1 MSSLVYAGSP
11 VYVLARS
18 HHRHRGL
25 VLPKPAGTSSTPVRA
40 RYVSQ
45 ILPCLRAAIA
55 LGVSFA
61 WAAAAVHAQP
71 QPRSAAVDSILR
83 QARTALSHNQA
94 DSAETLFRAALEV
107 DSRSLQALIGLGR
120 VELARED
127 GSDAQSW
134 FEDALE
140 VDAGNLEAHYYAG
153 IAAREAGTQLA
164 MILRTMRWNTAEE
177 HFEFVLARDS
187 LYRDV
192 VLQLA
197 ILERYRGELE
207 RALDLAYRQIA
218 LKPGLPEAEIGLY
231 RIYRFLL
238 YDLSAQD
245 ALRMLKLRPTHESL
259 FFTAELLRRVNQLDD
274 AEKLLRQLLLNPGGV
289 PVQAALLSLTRIDVK
304 RGRAD
309 SAEHAYWEAVD
320 RVSTGLGSAL
330 LFEDLK
336 YIVTDAELDTYA
348 SLSSDRRKQAFFRS
362 FWARRNP
369 TPSAPSNPR
378 LLEHY
383 RRLLLAESEF
393 EYYGFRNAFNDPE
406 HFRTFHF
413 PRSFALNKEYNDKGL
428 IWIRHGKAD
437 VIRRSIN
444 DTEVWVYFQ
453 RGEDPQ
459 RIFSFSM
466 RNSVANNWRLISIP
480 DAPELIEE
488 LAVYDK
494 RYRDLLTA
502 DPLAR
507 LGREGAVIDQ
517 SRENVEEALATD
529 RHTWREETIPLVVPG
544 SVDAFRSDG
553 GKTLLDITY
562 GIPLDQIAEKLPG
575 GTSEALIEVG
585 VDVSTPQG
593 VRQSAR
599 IDTLRLAVNSDFR
612 GAYSGLF
619 RSVVIPE
626 SLIVAVHVRVI
637 GSAMIG
643 GWRQPL
649 RVRDFTGAG
658 LMLSDLQ
665 LLLPSSREP
674 AIEIEGVKVM
684 QSPFHRV
691 PRGNPLMTYI
701 HLYNLTQD
709 VWGKTLYT
717 VRYLLAPPDADPGE
731 DEELL
736 LEETLS
742 GTSAFEARFR
752 MLDLHAVDE
761 GSYRLI
767 VRVTDTKRNRVAQA
781 ERLVEVL
788 E

>member
-1 MSSLVYAGSP
+1 
-11 VYVLARS
+11 
-18 HHRHRGL
+18 
-25 VLPKPAGTSSTPVRA
+25 
-40 RYVSQ
+40 
-45 ILPCLRAAIA
+45 
-55 LGVSFA
+55 
-61 WAAAAVHAQP
+61 
-71 QPRSAAVDSILR
+71 
-83 QARTALSHNQA
+83 
-94 DSAETLFRAALEV
+94 
-107 DSRSLQALIGLGR
+107 
-120 VELARED
+120 
-127 GSDAQSW
+127 
-134 FEDALE
+134 
-140 VDAGNLEAHYYAG
+140 
-153 IAAREAGTQLA
+153 
-164 MILRTMRWNTAEE
+164 
-177 HFEFVLARDS
+177 

-192 VLQLA
+192 LLQLA
-197 ILERYRGELE
+197 ILERYRGELD

-218 LKPGLPEAEIGLY
+218 LRPGLPEAEIGLY

-238 YDLSAQD
+238 YDQSPQD

-274 AEKLLRQLLLNPGGV
+274 SEKLLRQLMLSPGEV
-289 PVQAALLSLTRIDVK
+289 PVQAALLSQTRIDVK

-309 SAEHAYWEAVD
+309 SGEHAYWEAVD

-336 YIVTDAELDTYA
+336 YIVTDAELDAYNA
-348 SLSSDRRKQAFFRS
+348 LSSDRRKQAFFRS

-378 LLEHY
+378 LVEHY
-383 RRLLLAESEF
+383 RRLLVAESEF

-406 HFRTFHF
+406 RFRTFHF
-413 PRSFALNKEYNDKGL
+413 PRSFALNREYNDKGL

-437 VIRRSIN
+437 VIRRALN
-444 DTEVWVYFQ
+444 DTEFWIYFQ

-466 RNSVANNWRLISIP
+466 RNSVANNWRLISLP

-517 SRENVEEALATD
+517 SRDNVEEGLATD
-529 RHTWREETIPLVVPG
+529 RHTWREETVPLVIPG

-562 GIPLDQIAEKLPG
+562 GMPLDQIAEKLPA
-575 GTSEALIEVG
+575 GTSEASIEVG
-585 VDVSTPQG
+585 VDISTPQG

-599 IDTLRLAVNSDFR
+599 IDTLRLAVDADFR

-619 RSVVIPE
+619 RSVVVPE

-649 RVRDFTGAG
+649 RVRDFTGEG

-691 PRGNPLMTYI
+691 PRENPLMTYM
-701 HLYNLTQD
+701 HVYNLTQD

-717 VRYLLAPPDADPGE
+717 IRYMLAPPDADPGE

-742 GTSAFEARFR
+742 GTSAFDARFR
-752 MLDLHAVDE
+752 MLNLGAVDE

-781 ERLVEVL
+781 ERLIEVL

>member
-1 MSSLVYAGSP
+1 M
-11 VYVLARS
+11 
-18 HHRHRGL
+18 
-25 VLPKPAGTSSTPVRA
+25 
-40 RYVSQ
+40 
-45 ILPCLRAAIA
+45 
-55 LGVSFA
+55 LGVAFA
-61 WAAAAVHAQP
+61 WAAGGVHAQP
-71 QPRSAAVDSILR
+71 QSRSAVVDSILR
-83 QARTALSHNQA
+83 QARIALSHNQA
-94 DSAETLFRAALEV
+94 DSAETLFRAALEA

-164 MILRTMRWNTAEE
+164 MILRTMRWNTAED

-238 YDLSAQD
+238 YDMSPQD

-274 AEKLLRQLLLNPGGV
+274 AEKLLRQLLLNPGEV

-309 SAEHAYWEAVD
+309 SAEHTYWEAVD

-336 YIVTDAELDTYA
+336 YIVTDAELDAYA
-348 SLSSDRRKQAFFRS
+348 SLSSDRRKQAFFRT

-406 HFRTFHF
+406 RFRTFHF

-437 VIRRSIN
+437 VIRRALN
-444 DTEVWVYFQ
+444 DTEVWIYFQ

-488 LAVYDK
+488 LAVYDR
-494 RYRDLLTA
+494 RYRDLLIA

-517 SRENVEEALATD
+517 SRDNVEEALATD
-529 RHTWREETIPLVVPG
+529 RHTWREETVPLVIPG

-562 GIPLDQIAEKLPG
+562 GVPLDQIAEKLPG

-619 RSVVIPE
+619 RSVVRPE
-626 SLIVAVHVRVI
+626 SLVVAVHVRVI
-637 GSAMIG
+637 GSTMIG
-643 GWRQPL
+643 GWRHSL
-649 RVRDFTGAG
+649 GVRDFAGEG

-674 AIEIEGVKVM
+674 AIEIEGVKVI

-709 VWGKTLYT
+709 VWGKTLYADHT
-717 VRYLLAPPDADPGE
+717 WSPLPMRIRGRMRSCSWRRRSAGHLVFRSAVQDAQSSRG
-731 DEELL
+731 
-736 LEETLS
+736 
-742 GTSAFEARFR
+742 G
-752 MLDLHAVDE
+752 
-761 GSYRLI
+761 
-767 VRVTDTKRNRVAQA
+767 
-781 ERLVEVL
+781 
-788 E
+788 

>member
-1 MSSLVYAGSP
+1 
-11 VYVLARS
+11 
-18 HHRHRGL
+18 
-25 VLPKPAGTSSTPVRA
+25 
-40 RYVSQ
+40 
-45 ILPCLRAAIA
+45 
-55 LGVSFA
+55 
-61 WAAAAVHAQP
+61 
-71 QPRSAAVDSILR
+71 
-83 QARTALSHNQA
+83 
-94 DSAETLFRAALEV
+94 
-107 DSRSLQALIGLGR
+107 
-120 VELARED
+120 
-127 GSDAQSW
+127 
-134 FEDALE
+134 
-140 VDAGNLEAHYYAG
+140 
-153 IAAREAGTQLA
+153 

-177 HFEFVLARDS
+177 HFEYVLARDS

-207 RALDLAYRQIA
+207 RALDLAYRQIT
-218 LKPGLPEAEIGLY
+218 LRPGLPDAEIGLY

-238 YDLSAQD
+238 YDQSPQD
-245 ALRMLKLRPTHESL
+245 ALRMLKSRPTHESL

-274 AEKLLRQLLLNPGGV
+274 AERLLRQLMLSPGEV
-289 PVQAALLSLTRIDVK
+289 PVQAVLLSLTRIDVM
-304 RGRAD
+304 RERTD

-320 RVSTGLGSAL
+320 RVSSGLGSAL

-336 YIVTDAELDTYA
+336 YIVTDAELDAYNA
-348 SLSSDRRKQAFFRS
+348 LSSDRRKQAFFRS

-378 LLEHY
+378 LVEHY
-383 RRLLLAESEF
+383 RRLLVAESEF

-406 HFRTFHF
+406 RFRTFHF
-413 PRSFALNKEYNDKGL
+413 PRSFALNREYNDKGL

-437 VIRRSIN
+437 VIRRALN
-444 DTEVWVYFQ
+444 DTEFWIYFQ

-466 RNSVANNWRLISIP
+466 RNSVANNWRLISLP

-517 SRENVEEALATD
+517 SRDNVEEALATD
-529 RHTWREETIPLVVPG
+529 RHTWREETVPLVIPG

-575 GTSEALIEVG
+575 GTSEASIEVG
-585 VDVSTPQG
+585 VDISTPQG

-599 IDTLRLAVNSDFR
+599 IDTLRLAVDADFG

-619 RSVVIPE
+619 RSVVVPE
-626 SLIVAVHVRVI
+626 SLIVAVHARVI

-649 RVRDFTGAG
+649 RVRDFTGEG

-691 PRGNPLMTYI
+691 PRENPLMTYM
-701 HLYNLTQD
+701 HVYNLTQD

-717 VRYLLAPPDADPGE
+717 IRYMLAPPDADPGE

-752 MLDLHAVDE
+752 MLNLREVDE
-761 GSYRLI
+761 GSYKLI

-781 ERLVEVL
+781 ERLIEVL

>member
-1 MSSLVYAGSP
+1 MRAQ
-11 VYVLARS
+11 YV
-18 HHRHRGL
+18 
-25 VLPKPAGTSSTPVRA
+25 T
-40 RYVSQ
+40 Q
-45 ILPCLRAAIA
+45 IQCCLRAGVA
-55 LGVSFA
+55 LGVAFA
-61 WAAAAVHAQP
+61 WAAGAVHAQP
-71 QPRSAAVDSILR
+71 RPASVDSLLR
-83 QARTALSHNQA
+83 QARIALSHNQA
-94 DSAETLFRAALEV
+94 DSAETLFRAALEA

-164 MILRTMRWNTAEE
+164 MILRTMRWNTAED

-207 RALDLAYRQIA
+207 KALDLAYRQIA

-238 YDLSAQD
+238 YDMSPQD
-245 ALRMLKLRPTHESL
+245 ALRMLKLRPNHESL

-304 RGRAD
+304 RGRTD
-309 SAEHAYWEAVD
+309 SAEQAYWEAVD

-336 YIVTDAELDTYA
+336 YIITDAELDAYA
-348 SLSSDRRKQAFFRS
+348 SLSSDRRKQAFFRT

-406 HFRTFHF
+406 RFRTFHF

-437 VIRRSIN
+437 VIRRALN
-444 DTEVWVYFQ
+444 DTEVWIYFQ

-488 LAVYDK
+488 LAVYDR
-494 RYRDLLTA
+494 RYRDLLIA

-517 SRENVEEALATD
+517 SRDNVEEALATD
-529 RHTWREETIPLVVPG
+529 RHTWREETIPLVIPG

-575 GTSEALIEVG
+575 GTSEAMIEVG

-619 RSVVIPE
+619 RSVVSPE
-626 SLIVAVHVRVI
+626 SLVVAVHVRVI
-637 GSAMIG
+637 GSTMIG
-643 GWRQPL
+643 GWRHSL
-649 RVRDFTGAG
+649 RVRDFAGEG

-742 GTSAFEARFR
+742 GMSGFEARFK
-752 MLDLHAVDE
+752 MLNLRAVDE
-761 GSYRLI
+761 GSYKLI
-767 VRVTDTKRNRVAQA
+767 VRVTDTKRNRVVQA
-781 ERLVEVL
+781 ERLIEVL

>member
-1 MSSLVYAGSP
+1 M
-11 VYVLARS
+11 
-18 HHRHRGL
+18 
-25 VLPKPAGTSSTPVRA
+25 RA
-40 RYVSQ
+40 RHVTQ
-45 ILPCLRAAIA
+45 IPHSLRAGVA
-55 LGVSFA
+55 LGVA
-61 WAAAAVHAQP
+61 LVWAAGAVRAQP
-71 QPRSAAVDSILR
+71 QPHSAVVDSILR
-83 QARTALSHNQA
+83 QARIALSHNQA
-94 DSAETLFRAALEV
+94 DSAETLFRAALEA
-107 DSRSLQALIGLGR
+107 DSRSVQALIGLGR

-177 HFEFVLARDS
+177 HFEYVLARDS

-197 ILERYRGELE
+197 ILERYRGELD

-218 LKPGLPEAEIGLY
+218 LRPGLPEAEIGLY

-238 YDLSAQD
+238 YDQSPQD

-274 AEKLLRQLLLNPGGV
+274 SEKLLRQLMLSPGEV
-289 PVQAALLSLTRIDVK
+289 PVQAALLSQTRIDVK

-336 YIVTDAELDTYA
+336 YIVTDAELDAYN

-378 LLEHY
+378 LVEHY
-383 RRLLLAESEF
+383 RRLLVAESEF

-406 HFRTFHF
+406 RFRTFHF
-413 PRSFALNKEYNDKGL
+413 PRSFALNREYNDKGL

-437 VIRRSIN
+437 VIRRALN
-444 DTEVWVYFQ
+444 DTEFWIYFQ

-466 RNSVANNWRLISIP
+466 RNSVANNWRLISLP

-517 SRENVEEALATD
+517 SRDNVEEALATD
-529 RHTWREETIPLVVPG
+529 RHTWREETVPLVIPG

-562 GIPLDQIAEKLPG
+562 GIPLDQIAEKLPA
-575 GTSEALIEVG
+575 GTSEASIEVG
-585 VDVSTPQG
+585 VDISTPQG

-599 IDTLRLAVNSDFR
+599 IDTLRLAVDADFR

-619 RSVVIPE
+619 RSVVVPE
-626 SLIVAVHVRVI
+626 SLIVAVHARVI

-649 RVRDFTGAG
+649 RVRDFTGEG

-691 PRGNPLMTYI
+691 PRENPLMTYM
-701 HLYNLTQD
+701 HVYNLTQD

-717 VRYLLAPPDADPGE
+717 IRYMLAPPDADPGE

-752 MLDLHAVDE
+752 MLNLRTVDE
-761 GSYRLI
+761 GAYRLI

-781 ERLVEVL
+781 ERLIEVL